1 MSQDSEIGTPQMLW
15 ASQLSQE
22 TQTRGAHQVRATVK
36 SGRNRYTSI
45 NHFMTCSV
53 SVRFITDWVF
63 IPHIAALLSLTLH
76 TDTAHSC
83 SGMLSCIRTRVVCFS
98 SRRGTT
104 PLDLRR
110 IAMCGWT
117 SKRYRKGGDVLVA
130 GWYLESDGYAGPQV
144 SKQHAV
150 LSVLA
155 GPRVCFL
162 KDLGSRNGTVLFLG
176 EAQARLPLT
185 DGDRVQV

>member
-1 MSQDSEIGTPQMLW
+1 
-15 ASQLSQE
+15 
-22 TQTRGAHQVRATVK
+22 
-36 SGRNRYTSI
+36 
-45 NHFMTCSV
+45 
-53 SVRFITDWVF
+53 
-63 IPHIAALLSLTLH
+63 
-76 TDTAHSC
+76 
-83 SGMLSCIRTRVVCFS
+83 
-98 SRRGTT
+98 
-104 PLDLRR
+104 
-110 IAMCGWT
+110 MCGWT

-185 DGDRVQV
+185 DGDRVQVCMCCDRSSTLHRYSDPPRCVSPAGGGHR